1 MSMFARSCAL
11 IFLSSGLMALAQTPT
26 SADVQPA
33 NLAPAINSKVIHN
46 VMRYVAD
53 REVLRLAPDRSL
65 DFGMLAASLVATS
78 HAVGDSRYA
87 RPVEAALDQ
96 FQWRLEH
103 TTDPTHDYAIAQAIL
118 LDTHDEQD
126 LAALRRRL
134 DLDIEEAAQSGEP
147 AFPDALRLYLMGSA
161 AAEMSAVN
169 SDPSYAAFEQ
179 RQWIKTQRLLYDPA
193 AHLYAL
199 DQNREKTAL
208 SDGLAM
214 AALARIISAL
224 PGDDPIRP
232 GYVQMQRD
240 MTQTIVSLQGPD
252 GLWHTRMADKTS
264 PSDAT
269 GSALILFAL
278 ASAINHRHIDAITYL
293 PVCERAWRALVAEI
307 RTDGRIGPAQPVRG
321 TQSGDSN
328 SFAQGAFLLA
338 ASEVDQ
344 IAQHKHW

>member
-1 MSMFARSCAL
+1 
-11 IFLSSGLMALAQTPT
+11 
-26 SADVQPA
+26 
-33 NLAPAINSKVIHN
+33 
-46 VMRYVAD
+46 
-53 REVLRLAPDRSL
+53 
-65 DFGMLAASLVATS
+65 
-78 HAVGDSRYA
+78 
-87 RPVEAALDQ
+87 
-96 FQWRLEH
+96 
-103 TTDPTHDYAIAQAIL
+103 
-118 LDTHDEQD
+118 
-126 LAALRRRL
+126 
-134 DLDIEEAAQSGEP
+134 
-147 AFPDALRLYLMGSA
+147 
-161 AAEMSAVN
+161 
-169 SDPSYAAFEQ
+169 
-179 RQWIKTQRLLYDPA
+179 
-193 AHLYAL
+193 
-199 DQNREKTAL
+199 
-208 SDGLAM
+208 
-214 AALARIISAL
+214 
-224 PGDDPIRP
+224 
-232 GYVQMQRD
+232 MQRD

>member
-1 MSMFARSCAL
+1 MNIFPRCLAL
-11 IFLSSGLMALAQTPT
+11 LLFSSTLVAQ
-26 SADVQPA
+26 SASSPSAQPA
-33 NLAPAINSKVIHN
+33 NLAPALNLKAIHN

-53 REVLRLAPDRSL
+53 REVQQLKPERSFE
-65 DFGMLAASLVATS
+65 FGMTAAGLVATA
-78 HAVGDSRYA
+78 HAVGDSRYQ

-103 TTDPTHDYAIAQAIL
+103 TTDPARDYAIAQAIL
-118 LDTHDEQD
+118 LSTHDELK

-147 AFPDALRLYLMGSA
+147 AFPDALRLYLMGA
-161 AAEMSAVN
+161 AATEMSALN
-169 SDPSYAAFEQ
+169 ADPSYAAFEQ

-199 DQNREKTAL
+199 DQNKQKSAL

-214 AALARIISAL
+214 AALARIVSAL

-240 MTQTIVSLQGPD
+240 MAPAIAALQAPD
-252 GLWHTRMADKTS
+252 GLWHATLTNQSS
-264 PSDAT
+264 PGDAT

-307 RTDGRIGPAQPVRG
+307 HTDGRLGPAEPVRG
-321 TQSGDSN
+321 TGIEASN
-328 SFAQGAFLLA
+328 GFAQGAFLLA
-338 ASEVDQ
+338 ASEMEL
-344 IAQHKHW
+344 ITQHKHW